1 MPSKLAVFRADGSPQ
16 LGLGHLRRCRT
27 LADGLA
33 KRGWAWMFAIDSMV
47 TTPVALRALAIA
59 PSQIISLTGPQTD
72 FARQIGGQLS
82 SDVGLLV
89 IDNYAANIDFA
100 KASRAWAQNILVIDD
115 LADRPF
121 DADFLLNQN
130 PGCSAKD
137 YTDIVRPDCVFMLG
151 GAFALLRDDI
161 TAQRPAAPPQVHF
174 AAPAGA
180 RLLISLGAT
189 DPGDETSKLLNT
201 IIKNHLEYK
210 IDVVLSSSTPHL
222 HRVAEIAKGMPHT
235 SLHVDTDD
243 MVSLIGNA
251 DIAIGAGGTT
261 SLERCCLGL
270 PTVLIETASNQQ
282 ATIAALLNAGAGA
295 VAADADQAIA
305 EVSRLL
311 ADPITLSAMAKGA
324 YQLCDGRGLARV
336 IDTMLS
342 TLPVS

>member
-1 MPSKLAVFRADGSPQ
+1 
-16 LGLGHLRRCRT
+16 
-27 LADGLA
+27 
-33 KRGWAWMFAIDSMV
+33 
-47 TTPVALRALAIA
+47 
-59 PSQIISLTGPQTD
+59 
-72 FARQIGGQLS
+72 
-82 SDVGLLV
+82 
-89 IDNYAANIDFA
+89 
-100 KASRAWAQNILVIDD
+100 
-115 LADRPF
+115 
-121 DADFLLNQN
+121 
-130 PGCSAKD
+130 
-137 YTDIVRPDCVFMLG
+137 
-151 GAFALLRDDI
+151 
-161 TAQRPAAPPQVHF
+161 
-174 AAPAGA
+174 
-180 RLLISLGAT
+180 
-189 DPGDETSKLLNT
+189 
-201 IIKNHLEYK
+201 
-210 IDVVLSSSTPHL
+210 
-222 HRVAEIAKGMPHT
+222 
-235 SLHVDTDD
+235 